1 MIERIAR
8 PLYMAK
14 IRPFI
19 GQTEVVKIVTGLRR
33 SGKSVFLDLIK
44 DQLRADGVPDETIL
58 SFNFENLQLREYKD
72 GHRLHD
78 FLKAQIDA
86 LGGRVYLFLDEV
98 QEVQN
103 WEVCINSLRV
113 NSDVDIYLTGSNAK
127 MLAGEYA
134 TVLAGRYI
142 EVQMY
147 PFSFSEFCSALK
159 LQGAQASEA
168 EYFQKYLL
176 MGGMPFAVTHLES
189 GDTSTQYLSD
199 IYTSVVIKDI
209 MKRNSF
215 RDVDLLERIITYVI
229 ANIGRTF
236 SATSISKFLKSEH
249 RKVAPETVLNYLRG
263 CEEAYLFSR
272 AGRMD
277 LVGKKI
283 LQVNEK
289 YYVTDHGL
297 REAVYGGNQRD
308 IELVLENIV
317 YFELLRRG
325 YKVTVGRMGET
336 EIDFVCDK
344 GAMRIYVQVCY
355 LLADEQTVAREFGAY
370 AGIPD

>member
-8 PLYMAK
+8 PRYMAK

-44 DQLRADGVPDETIL
+44 EQLRADGVPDETIL

-72 GHRLHD
+72 GQRLHD

-159 LQGAQASEA
+159 LQGSQVSET
-168 EYFQKYLL
+168 ECFQKYLL

-308 IELVLENIV
+308 IELVLE
-317 YFELLRRG
+317 
-325 YKVTVGRMGET
+325 
-336 EIDFVCDK
+336 
-344 GAMRIYVQVCY
+344 
-355 LLADEQTVAREFGAY
+355 
-370 AGIPD
+370 

>member
-8 PLYMAK
+8 PRYMAK

-44 DQLRADGVPDETIL
+44 DQLRAEGVPDETIL

-72 GHRLHD
+72 GQRLHD

-159 LQGAQASEA
+159 LQGSQASEA
-168 EYFQKYLL
+168 ECFQKYLL
-176 MGGMPFAVTHLES
+176 MGG
-189 GDTSTQYLSD
+189 
-199 IYTSVVIKDI
+199 
-209 MKRNSF
+209 
-215 RDVDLLERIITYVI
+215 
-229 ANIGRTF
+229 
-236 SATSISKFLKSEH
+236 
-249 RKVAPETVLNYLRG
+249 
-263 CEEAYLFSR
+263 
-272 AGRMD
+272 
-277 LVGKKI
+277 
-283 LQVNEK
+283 
-289 YYVTDHGL
+289 
-297 REAVYGGNQRD
+297 
-308 IELVLENIV
+308 
-317 YFELLRRG
+317 
-325 YKVTVGRMGET
+325 
-336 EIDFVCDK
+336 
-344 GAMRIYVQVCY
+344 
-355 LLADEQTVAREFGAY
+355 
-370 AGIPD
+370 